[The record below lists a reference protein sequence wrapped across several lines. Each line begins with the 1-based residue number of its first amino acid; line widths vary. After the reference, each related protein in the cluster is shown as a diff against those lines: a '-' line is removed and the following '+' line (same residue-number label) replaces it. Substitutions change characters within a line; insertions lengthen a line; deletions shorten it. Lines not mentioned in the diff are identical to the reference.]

1 MLFNIPADKHTKR
14 EIKEM
19 LRSHPEIKFV
29 SLVGLDIGGYDTDEK
44 IPVEHFMDNM
54 DNFLVKG
61 VQTDGSSV
69 VLPKIAAINNQVDS
83 KFVETTGQI
92 IFGVLIKGFKFENQ
106 LMEDHFNENYMESTQ
121 FPKAD
126 FKGYIKN
133 IKDINFS
140 KEGNY
145 PIQIE
150 GTLTIHG
157 IPQKVSTNGTLQINE
172 GKPAIVGEF
181 SVKIKDYGIKGLYI
195 GEKIANEAIIKVN
208 CKYQN

>member
-1 MLFNIPADKHTKR
+1 MNSILKISAFFFL
-14 EIKEM
+14 M
-19 LRSHPEIKFV
+19 M
-29 SLVGLDIGGYDTDEK
+29 GLQI
-44 IPVEHFMDNM
+44 
-54 DNFLVKG
+54 
-61 VQTDGSSV
+61 SSV
-69 VLPKIAAINNQVDS
+69 NTASAQKVYATKTGQIFFNATGGIEKIAAINNQVDS

-92 IFGVLIKGFKFENQ
+92 IFGVLVKGFKFENQ

-133 IKDINFS
+133 IKEVDFT

-145 PIQIE
+145 PITIE

-157 IPQKVSTNGTLQINE
+157 LPQKVETTGTLQIKDS
-172 GKPAIVGEF
+172 KPAIVGEF
-181 SVKIKDYGIKGLYI
+181 SIKIKDYGIKGLYI
-195 GEKIANEAIIKVN
+195 GEKIANEAKIKVN

>member
-1 MLFNIPADKHTKR
+1 MKFISTIKSIIYSFLLMMVLQFCWLQNAHAQKVYATKSGQIYFNATGG
-14 EIKEM
+14 
-19 LRSHPEIKFV
+19 
-29 SLVGLDIGGYDTDEK
+29 LV
-44 IPVEHFMDNM
+44 
-54 DNFLVKG
+54 
-61 VQTDGSSV
+61 
-69 VLPKIAAINNQVDS
+69 KIAAVNNQVDS

-121 FPKAD
+121 FSKAD

-133 IKDINFS
+133 IKEVDFTKDGS
-140 KEGNY
+140 S

-157 IPQKVSTNGTLQINE
+157 TPQKVNTNGTIQIIE

-181 SVKIKDYGIKGLYI
+181 SIKIKDYGIKGLYI

>member
-1 MLFNIPADKHTKR
+1 MN
-14 EIKEM
+14 
-19 LRSHPEIKFV
+19 LRSKLTCLS
-29 SLVGLDIGGYDTDEK
+29 SLIVIVLLIGITQKGNAQKVFATKSGQIYFNATGA
-44 IPVEHFMDNM
+44 
-54 DNFLVKG
+54 LV
-61 VQTDGSSV
+61 
-69 VLPKIAAINNQVDS
+69 KIAAINNQVDS

-133 IKDINFS
+133 IKDVNFS

>member
-1 MLFNIPADKHTKR
+1 MKKIILSICLLAIVTLGNTQQVFATKTGQIFFNAT
-14 EIKEM
+14 
-19 LRSHPEIKFV
+19 
-29 SLVGLDIGGYDTDEK
+29 GGD
-44 IPVEHFMDNM
+44 V
-54 DNFLVKG
+54 
-61 VQTDGSSV
+61 
-69 VLPKIAAINNQVDS
+69 KIAAVNNQTDS
-83 KFVETTGQI
+83 KFVSTTGQI
-92 IFGVLIKGFKFENQ
+92 IFGVLIKGFKFDNQ

-133 IKDINFS
+133 IKDVNFS